1 MKSRLGLATAIAAC
15 MLLMLAVLLP
25 AEAASARD
33 EPPVDKLQDLVEQY
47 APVLYF
53 HPDEL
58 FRPQTV
64 DVLLNTAQLR
74 QSRKTLPDMTVLA
87 SISQH
92 DLPAFQNTSY
102 YLDIWLGDNGASDA
116 RNYSALRDYYL
127 TTLSPLIG
135 GPPMVAYARLTT
147 DEGSGRITIQYWFFY
162 FYNDWFNKHEGDWEM
177 IQVMLDRAGRP
188 EWAVYSQH
196 EGGTRRRW
204 QDVPREDGTH
214 PVVYVALGS
223 HANYFRGDELF
234 PHGRT
239 VGNSQ
244 VEVVDRTGRNGRIEL
259 PVIVLLEDRSRA
271 DGGPAPSDLAWL
283 DFAGHWGENTAVGGF
298 SGPLGPA
305 FKGEQWD
312 RPYAWGT
319 RQPLDLETWYGNR
332 LRVAVSSAAAEVTL
346 VSNLRTDNA
355 TVETLPGLVLLHA
368 DPLPNEVFTANIQTP
383 PGERFDLIAM
393 VPSPETKQIARYL
406 FRSLTTA
413 DTGRAYLAMRAG
425 DAPVLFVEG
434 SSPRW
439 PNALETADALW
450 DAPDLVWMAQTASA
464 GELLL
469 GLLLSFLA
477 GVVPAY
483 LCLTLLYCA
492 DLYEKEPLRLILA
505 AFFWGAWPAF
515 LIGLAV
521 VVIFRLPIELWGRDA
536 VEAVRVGLL
545 APVIE
550 ELAKGAVVLFIV
562 HRYRSEIDSVHD
574 GIIYGAAVGLGF
586 AMTANML
593 SFMGAFL
600 VHGFVELQQKI
611 LVEGLLHGFNHAF
624 YTAFFGAGLAYA
636 TFTRSRTQRWAVP
649 LGALLLAMTANGLHG
664 LIQRSSLG
672 INPLAIGLTWLGII
686 AIVSIMAWS
695 LGRQH
700 RCIRRELV
708 GEAPED
714 VRRTLLHPL
723 ARAWAEG
730 RALLTGGWRCWRRTR
745 QIFQLSAELAFRK
758 AQSSAQPDKPKLVTE
773 VNDLRA
779 QLQELLGGSAEVKY
793 AMQPPEK

>member
-1 MKSRLGLATAIAAC
+1 MMRGNPALVTAIAAC
-15 MLLMLAVLLP
+15 AIITLAVLLP
-25 AEAASARD
+25 ARPASARN
-33 EPPVDKLQDLVEQY
+33 EPPGNDLQDLVEQY

-74 QSRKTLPDMTVLA
+74 QSRKTLPDMTVLT

-92 DLPAFQNTSY
+92 DLPTFQDTSY
-102 YLDIWLGDNGASDA
+102 YLDVWMGNSGASDA
-116 RNYSALRDYYL
+116 RNYSALRDFYL

-135 GPPMVAYARLTT
+135 GPPMATYARLAT
-147 DEGSGRITIQYWFFY
+147 DEGSGRFTIQYWFFY

-196 EGGTRRRW
+196 EDGTRRPW

-223 HANYFRGDELF
+223 HANYFRGDDLF

-244 VEVVDRTGRNGRIEL
+244 AQVVDRTGRHGRIKL
-259 PVIVLLEDRSRA
+259 PLVLLPEDRPRA
-271 DGGPAPSDLAWL
+271 DGKPAGGDDLAWL
-283 DFAGHWGENTAVGGF
+283 DFGGHWGENTAVGGF

-312 RPYAWGT
+312 RPYAWGM

-332 LRVAVSSAAAEVTL
+332 LRVAVSGAAAEVTL
-346 VSNLRTDNA
+346 ASNLRTDNA
-355 TVETLPGLVLLHA
+355 AVEALPGLVLLHA
-368 DPLPNEVFTANIQTP
+368 DPLPDEVFTANIQAP
-383 PGERFDLIAM
+383 AGQRFDLVAM

-413 DTGRAYLAMRAG
+413 DAGRAYLAIRVG
-425 DAPVLFVEG
+425 DTPVLFVEG

-550 ELAKGAVVLFIV
+550 ELSKGAVVLFIV

-574 GIIYGAAVGLGF
+574 GIVYGAAVGLGF

-611 LVEGLLHGFNHAF
+611 LVEGLLHGLNHAF

-636 TFTRSRTQRWAVP
+636 TFARSRTRHWTVP
-649 LGALLLAMTANGLHG
+649 LAALLLAMAANGLHG
-664 LIQRSSLG
+664 LIQRSSIG
-672 INPLAIGLTWLGII
+672 ISPFAIGLTWLGII
-686 AIVSIMAWS
+686 AIVAIMSWS
-695 LGRQH
+695 LRRQY

-708 GEAPED
+708 GEAPDD
-714 VRRTLLHPL
+714 VRRTLLHPV
-723 ARAWAEG
+723 ARAWAEA
-730 RALLTGGWRCWRRTR
+730 RALITGGWRGWRHTR

-758 AQSSAQPDKPKLVTE
+758 AQSSAHPDKPKLVTE
-773 VNDLRA
+773 VNVLRD
-779 QLQELLGGSAEVKY
+779 QLQGLLVGQSRLIL
-793 AMQPPEK
+793 

>member
-1 MKSRLGLATAIAAC
+1 MRGNPGLVTAIAAC
-15 MLLMLAVLLP
+15 ALITLAVLLP
-25 AEAASARD
+25 AQHASARN
-33 EPPVDKLQDLVEQY
+33 EPPADDLQDLVDQY

-53 HPDEL
+53 HPDEI

-64 DVLLNTAQLR
+64 DVLLNSAQLR
-74 QSRKTLPDMTVLA
+74 QNRKTLPDATVLA
-87 SISQH
+87 RISQ
-92 DLPAFQNTSY
+92 DVLPAFQDTSY
-102 YLDIWLGDNGASDA
+102 YLDVWLGDNGGSDA
-116 RNYSALRDYYL
+116 RNYSALRDFYL

-135 GPPMVAYARLTT
+135 GPPMATYARVATN
-147 DEGSGRITIQYWFFY
+147 EESGRITIQYWFFY

-177 IQVMLDRAGRP
+177 IQVMLDLAGRP

-196 EGGTRRRW
+196 EGGARRAWR
-204 QDVPREDGTH
+204 DVPLEDGTH

-223 HANYFRGDELF
+223 HANYFWGGELF

-244 VEVVDRTGRNGRIEL
+244 VEVVDRTGRQGRTMPPL
-259 PVIVLLEDRSRA
+259 IVLPEDRPDT
-271 DGGPAPSDLAWL
+271 DGQPAAGDLAWL

-312 RPYAWGT
+312 RPYAWGM

-332 LRVAVSSAAAEVTL
+332 LRVAVSGAAAEVTL
-346 VSNLRTDNA
+346 VSNMQISA
-355 TVETLPGLVLLHA
+355 AAVETLPGLVLLHD
-368 DPLPNEVFTANIQTP
+368 DPVPDEVFTANIQAS
-383 PGERFDLIAM
+383 PGQRFDLLAA
-393 VPSPETKQIARYL
+393 VPSPETGQVARYL
-406 FRSLTTA
+406 FRSLSVVGA
-413 DTGRAYLAMRAG
+413 GRAYLAMRAG
-425 DAPVLFVEG
+425 DVPVLFVEG

-439 PNALETADALW
+439 PNTLETADVLW
-450 DAPDLVWMAQTASA
+450 DAPDFVWMAQTASA

-483 LCLTLLYCA
+483 VCLTLLYCA

-521 VVIFRLPIELWGRDA
+521 VVIFRLPIELWGRNA

-611 LVEGLLHGFNHAF
+611 LVEGLLHGLNHAF
-624 YTAFFGAGLAYA
+624 YTAFFGAGLAYT
-636 TFTRSRTQRWAVP
+636 TFTRSRTRRWAVP
-649 LGALLLAMTANGLHG
+649 LAALLVAMAANGLHS
-664 LIQRSSLG
+664 LIQRSSIG
-672 INPLAIGLTWLGII
+672 ISPLAIGLTWLGII
-686 AIVSIMAWS
+686 AIVGIMAWS

-708 GEAPED
+708 GETPDE
-714 VRRTLLHPL
+714 VRRTLLHPV
-723 ARAWAEG
+723 ARAWAEA
-730 RALLTGGWRCWRRTR
+730 RALITGGWRGWRHTR

-758 AQSSAQPDKPKLVTE
+758 AQSNAHPDKPKLVVE
-773 VNDLRA
+773 VASLRD
-779 QLQELLGGSAEVKY
+779 QLQGLLGAGFQTGLRGQS
-793 AMQPPEK
+793 